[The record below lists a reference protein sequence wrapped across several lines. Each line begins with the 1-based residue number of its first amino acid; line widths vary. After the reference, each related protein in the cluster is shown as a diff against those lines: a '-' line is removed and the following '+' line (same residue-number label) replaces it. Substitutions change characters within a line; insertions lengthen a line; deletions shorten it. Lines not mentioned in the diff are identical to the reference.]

1 MLAKFPP
8 RKPNIDRDVL
18 LLSRRAIRVATY
30 LPLPAGYRQA
40 AYYWRID
47 VILRRRGHAADLLD
61 PIVTV
66 VLTLCSI
73 SHISLIDFA
82 SRVLRW
88 TEELCGIPQCTG
100 AILDRKGGRTSRR
113 TLPVSP

>member
-1 MLAKFPP
+1 MLAKFTPGSQ
-8 RKPNIDRDVL
+8 IFDRDVL

-30 LPLPAGYRQA
+30 LPLPAGYRQT
-40 AYYWRID
+40 AYYWCID

-73 SHISLIDFA
+73 GHILN
-82 SRVLRW
+82 R
-88 TEELCGIPQCTG
+88 LC
-100 AILDRKGGRTSRR
+100 
-113 TLPVSP
+113 